1 MSDIRNHALTTSWL
15 GEQAFPAGAERVEFW
30 GVDSETTP
38 TAHAAVWVRLT
49 DQAGETAPVLVSAGQ
64 TYEREVTK
72 GDLSS
77 WTYSIKAVS
86 GTPDG
91 IVVID

>member
-1 MSDIRNHALTTSWL
+1 M
-15 GEQAFPAGAERVEFW
+15 
-30 GVDSETTP
+30 
-38 TAHAAVWVRLT
+38 
-49 DQAGETAPVLVSAGQ
+49 LVSAGQ